1 MWWKKRNKPEQT
13 ISQDDLDWVKETL
26 ARLLIENGVLRL
38 VTAHLIVA
46 KCKETEDPQLALRDL
61 YRALDAAAQ
70 LVIETEKPAGEQRLV
85 EMYQPKIDELITVA
99 AKLLSS
105 ADLQP

>member
-1 MWWKKRNKPEQT
+1 LLQN
-13 ISQDDLDWVKETL
+13 
-26 ARLLIENGVLRL
+26 ARRPKIRSL
-38 VTAHLIVA
+38 H
-46 KCKETEDPQLALRDL
+46 LRDL
-61 YRALDAAAQ
+61 HRALDAAAQ
-70 LVIETEKPAGEQRLV
+70 LVIETEKPAGEQSLV

>member
-46 KCKETEDPQLALRDL
+46 KCKETEDPQLAFARSSQGARCCRSTCYRDREASW
-61 YRALDAAAQ
+61 RAEFGRDVPAENRRTDHGSRQAAFF
-70 LVIETEKPAGEQRLV
+70 G
-85 EMYQPKIDELITVA
+85 
-99 AKLLSS
+99 
-105 ADLQP
+105 

>member
-1 MWWKKRNKPEQT
+1 
-13 ISQDDLDWVKETL
+13 LD
-26 ARLLIENGVLRL
+26 RL
-38 VTAHLIVA
+38 
-46 KCKETEDPQLALRDL
+46 
-61 YRALDAAAQ
+61 LDAAAQ

>member
-13 ISQDDLDWVKETL
+13 IGQDDLDWVKETL

-61 YRALDAAAQ
+61 HRALVLPLNSLSRPRSQ
-70 LVIETEKPAGEQRLV
+70 LASRVW
-85 EMYQPKIDELITVA
+85 
-99 AKLLSS
+99 
-105 ADLQP
+105 